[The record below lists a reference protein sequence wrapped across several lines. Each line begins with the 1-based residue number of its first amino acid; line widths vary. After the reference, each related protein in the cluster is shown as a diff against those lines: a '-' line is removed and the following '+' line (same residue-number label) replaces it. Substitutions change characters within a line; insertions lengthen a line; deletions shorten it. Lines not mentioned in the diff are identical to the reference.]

1 MGSPAPFAPT
11 RPRHADFKEVV
22 MSEDRGR
29 HKSPSTGALKREA
42 KERQDRL
49 YESNPRY
56 DTLVIGTG
64 MAALTVAALLA
75 ESGQRVCMLEA
86 HDLPGGYV
94 HSFRYGDF
102 SFCAQIHYIWGCGKG
117 DRIWRFLDKLGL
129 TEDIVFEPLDPDGY
143 DHVILPDGKR
153 VAIPCGYDR
162 LARNIDDAYPGQGAR
177 VRAFTNILDRLTA
190 EVSQLPDSIRWWQIP
205 TMGWRFL
212 TLLRY
217 RHKTL
222 QQVFDECGLSREA
235 QAVLIANAGNFMC
248 PPEDLSILAYNGL
261 FSGYNRGAY
270 YPRKHFRHLID
281 RLVEFI
287 TSHSGCHI
295 YYEQE
300 VTSLAAEGDR
310 IESVRTRDGKVFK
323 APTIICNADPQKM
336 SEVIGLEKF
345 PPPYRGPLNYEYS
358 QTALTVYLGLRGI
371 DLREHGFGR
380 HNTWHLEQWDMNET
394 WAQAMRQDW
403 SLPWVFMA
411 TPSLHTDQP
420 GTCPPGTQILELA
433 TTANYDYFRE
443 LRNRDLRAYRREKK
457 EVEDRLIDIVERHH
471 VPNLRQHIVLHLA
484 GSPTTNEDFCWAPRG
499 HSYGQHLTPVNMG
512 LGRLKAA
519 TPWEN
524 FYWCNAASGYP
535 GVNGTI
541 GTGMELYMRLTGD
554 RFWNPRDAPDT
565 ATLQRQLL
573 GR

>member
-1 MGSPAPFAPT
+1 MPE
-11 RPRHADFKEVV
+11 H
-22 MSEDRGR
+22 RGK
-29 HKSPSTGALKREA
+29 KSPSTGALKRDA
-42 KERQDRL
+42 LERQDRL
-49 YESNPRY
+49 YESHPRY
-56 DTLVIGTG
+56 DAVIIGTG
-64 MAALTVAALLA
+64 MAALTVGALLA
-75 ESGQRVCMLEA
+75 EAGQKVCMLEA
-86 HDLPGGYV
+86 HDIPGGYV
-94 HSFRYGDF
+94 HTFRYGEF

-117 DRIWRFLDKLGL
+117 DRIWRFLDKLKL
-129 TEDIVFEPLDPDGY
+129 TEDIAFDPLDTDGY

-153 VAIPCGYDR
+153 VAIPNGYDR
-162 LARNIDDAYPGQGAR
+162 LAQNIEAAYPGQGAR
-177 VRAFTNILDRLTA
+177 VRAFTGILERLTE
-190 EVSQLPDSIRWWQIP
+190 EVGRLPDTIHWWQVP

-212 TLLRY
+212 TLIRCMN
-217 RHKTL
+217 KTL

-248 PPEDLSILAYNGL
+248 PPRDLSILAYNGL

-270 YPRKHFRHLID
+270 YPRKHFKHLVG

-287 TSHSGCHI
+287 TGHDGCHI

-300 VTSLAAEGDR
+300 VTSLEAKGDR
-310 IESVRTRDGKVFK
+310 IESVRTIDGKVFS

-345 PPPYRGPLNYEYS
+345 PPPYRRPLKYDYS

-371 DLREHGFGR
+371 DLREYGFGR

-394 WAQAMRQDW
+394 WDQEMRQDW
-403 SLPWVFMA
+403 SRPWVFMA
-411 TPSLHTDQP
+411 TPSLHTDEP
-420 GTCPPGTQILELA
+420 GTCPPDGQILELA

-443 LRNRDLRAYRREKK
+443 LRDRDQRAYRRQKK
-457 EVEDRLIDIVERHH
+457 DVEDRLIEIVEKHH
-471 VPNLRQHIVLHLA
+471 VPNLRKHIVLHVA

-499 HSYGQHLTPVNMG
+499 HAYGQHLTPKNMG

-519 TPWEN
+519 TPWKN

-541 GTGMELYMRLTGD
+541 GTGMELYMKLTGD
-554 RFWNPRDAPDT
+554 RFWNPRETPDT
-565 ATLQRQLL
+565 ATLHRQLFM
-573 GR
+573 GRPPGSPTA

>member
-1 MGSPAPFAPT
+1 
-11 RPRHADFKEVV
+11 
-22 MSEDRGR
+22 
-29 HKSPSTGALKREA
+29 
-42 KERQDRL
+42 
-49 YESNPRY
+49 
-56 DTLVIGTG
+56 
-64 MAALTVAALLA
+64 
-75 ESGQRVCMLEA
+75 
-86 HDLPGGYV
+86 
-94 HSFRYGDF
+94 
-102 SFCAQIHYIWGCGKG
+102 
-117 DRIWRFLDKLGL
+117 
-129 TEDIVFEPLDPDGY
+129 
-143 DHVILPDGKR
+143 
-153 VAIPCGYDR
+153 
-162 LARNIDDAYPGQGAR
+162 
-177 VRAFTNILDRLTA
+177 
-190 EVSQLPDSIRWWQIP
+190 
-205 TMGWRFL
+205 MGWRFL

-248 PPEDLSILAYNGL
+248 PPRDLSILAYNGL

-270 YPRKHFRHLID
+270 YPRKHFKHLID

-300 VTSLAAEGDR
+300 VTSMVAAGER

-336 SEVIGLEKF
+336 SKVIGLEKF

-394 WAQAMRQDW
+394 WAQEMRQDW
-403 SLPWVFMA
+403 SRPWVFMA

-443 LRNRDLRAYRREKK
+443 LRNRDLRAYRRQKK
-457 EVEDRLIDIVERHH
+457 EVEDKLIDIVERRH
-471 VPNLRQHIVLHLA
+471 VPNLRKHIVLHLA

-512 LGRLKAA
+512 LGRLKADDTLGELLLVQRGKRLPRRQRHHRHGDGA
-519 TPWEN
+519 LH
-524 FYWCNAASGYP
+524 AAHRRSLLESARYAGHRHPAPSAVGALRKIANELRRHLRSAAARPFDP
-535 GVNGTI
+535 GRVHVVAAQVQS
-541 GTGMELYMRLTGD
+541 LAAL
-554 RFWNPRDAPDT
+554 PVA
-565 ATLQRQLL
+565 
-573 GR
+573 